1 MNEVEIVEMAEGK
14 RIALIAHDNRK
25 QDLLDW
31 ASYNVETLK
40 KHKLYATWGTGTL
53 LEEKFGLEVIKFKP
67 GPLCDDQEVGS
78 LIANNGVDILVFF
91 WDPLE
96 PMPHDPDVKAL
107 LRIAVVWNVVVVSDK
122 ATADFVVSSPFSEKQ
137 YPRLVRKYE
146 Y

>member
-1 MNEVEIVEMAEGK
+1 MDEIEIVEMGEVK

-40 KHKLYATWGTGTL
+40 KHRLYATWGTGTL
-53 LEEKFGLEVIKFKP
+53 LEEKLGLEITKFKP
-67 GPLCDDQEVGS
+67 GPLGGDQEVGS

-122 ATADFVVSSPFSEKQ
+122 ATAGFVVSSPFFQKR

>member
-1 MNEVEIVEMAEGK
+1 MNEVEIVEMDEVK

-40 KHKLYATWGTGTL
+40 KTQLYATWGTGTL
-53 LEEKFGLEVIKFKP
+53 LEEKLGLEVIKFKP
-67 GPLCDDQEVGS
+67 GPLGGDQEVGS

-122 ATADFVVSSPFSEKQ
+122 ATADFVVSSPFFEKK

>member
-1 MNEVEIVEMAEGK
+1 MDEIEIVEMGEVK

-31 ASYNVETLK
+31 ASYNVETLR
-40 KHKLYATWGTGTL
+40 KHTLYATWGTGTL
-53 LEEKFGLEVIKFKP
+53 LEEELGLEITKFKP
-67 GPLCDDQEVGS
+67 GPLGGDQEVGS

-122 ATADFVVSSPFSEKQ
+122 ATADFVVSSPFFEKK